1 MKQKKTLMKNNHEKM
16 KKTKPIIRT
25 KQYLLDERECF
36 LHLFIH
42 DLIFLLL
49 KYCFVYYYILLKS
62 NNYIFIF

>member
-1 MKQKKTLMKNNHEKM
+1 MKNNHEKM

-49 KYCFVYYYILLKS
+49 KYCFCLLLYTIK
-62 NNYIFIF
+62 I

>member
-49 KYCFVYYYILLKS
+49 KYCFCLLLYTIK
-62 NNYIFIF
+62 I

>member
-1 MKQKKTLMKNNHEKM
+1 MKNNHEKM

-42 DLIFLLL
+42 DLIFFIIKILFL
-49 KYCFVYYYILLKS
+49 FIIIYY
-62 NNYIFIF
+62 